1 MRKID
6 CRKEKCLWLQL
17 RPLESVLRTLLE
29 AMKAKDINDV
39 FGQPVNIKEVPDYLE
54 IVSHPMDLS
63 TMQVI
68 IIILPYIY
76 LFINYIVYLLK
87 YIL

>member
-6 CRKEKCLWLQL
+6 CRKEKCLWHQL

-29 AMKAKDINDV
+29 AIKAKDINDV

-54 IVSHPMDLS
+54 IVTHPMDLS

-68 IIILPYIY
+68 YNYFTLRLSIYFLIICYT
-76 LFINYIVYLLK
+76 F
-87 YIL
+87 